1 MKVQSFTLSC
11 EGKTRLQSIEKFDGN
26 WRIRERAKSLLLLA
40 TGLTCKQIAE
50 QLGVNF
56 RTISFTRKH
65 WNEEKF

>member
-1 MKVQSFTLSC
+1 MRVQEFTLSC
-11 EGKTRLQSIEKFDGN
+11 EEKIKLQSIEKFDDN

-56 RTISFTRKH
+56 SRTYAKCVC
-65 WNEEKF
+65 